1 MRKSAPIGQ
10 LLINGG
16 HISQDQLDRALEV
29 QKQAP
34 DKRLGDIVVE
44 LGYVTQRTVTEE
56 MARAQNLQFID
67 LRQYNIEP
75 NALNTINAQ
84 SARHFKMVPIDFLNN
99 MLVVATADPLDYY
112 SFDEIAAMSGRDVSI
127 VMATLDDINWVID
140 HFYNDNTMDSVVDDI
155 NNEFGMQEAD
165 AQATDED
172 DELNDNAVVKLVN
185 TIVAQSYMKGASD
198 IHIEPF
204 EKTLNVRIRINGD
217 LINHST
223 MNITA
228 LNSIVTRIKILSG
241 MNIAEKR
248 VPQDGRFKFN
258 QNNIH
263 CDLRVSAMPTI
274 HGEKIVLR
282 LLSNDASKEDLLSVK
297 NLGMEP
303 ENEAKLEK
311 MLKSPNGV
319 IFVTGPTGSG
329 KTTTLYAALSELVKK
344 NVNVITVEDPVEKPL
359 AGVNQV
365 QTNDKAGMTFAAALK
380 AILRQDPDVI
390 MIGEIRD
397 GETAAIGIRAAITG
411 HLVLATIH
419 TNDAVSTIIRVVDM
433 GIEPY
438 LIGSAISGII
448 AQRLL
453 KKLCPNCKQQVE
465 LTEMQQ
471 ELIDHKAT
479 SFYDAVGCEQC
490 NFTGYKGRLAIYEV
504 VDVDGKFRELIS
516 KGEDTSAL
524 KAYQKSIGVKFLKDR
539 AIDAA
544 MRGVTNFSEIEKI
557 IYSID

>member
-10 LLINGG
+10 LLMSGG
-16 HISQDQLDRALEV
+16 HISQEQLDRALEV

-44 LGYVTQRTVTEE
+44 LGYVTQRTVTEC
-56 MARAQNLQFID
+56 MARANNLQYID

-75 NALNTINAQ
+75 TALNSINAA
-84 SARHFKMVPIDFLNN
+84 SAKHFKMIPIDYSNN
-99 MLVVATADPLDYY
+99 MLVIATSDPFDYY
-112 SFDEIAAMSGRDVSI
+112 SFDEIAAMTGRDVCI
-127 VMATLDDINWVID
+127 VMSTKDDIDWCID
-140 HFYNDNTMDSVVDDI
+140 HYYEDNTMDSVVDDI
-155 NNEFGMQEAD
+155 NKEFEFDQPAEEEDTNE
-165 AQATDED
+165 DEI
-172 DELNDNAVVKLVN
+172 NGTPVVKLVN
-185 TIVAQSYMKGASD
+185 SIVAQAYMRGASD

-204 EKTLNVRIRINGD
+204 EKVVNVRIRINGD

-223 MNITA
+223 FSIA
-228 LNSIVTRIKILSG
+228 AQNSIVTRVKILSG

-248 VPQDGRFKFN
+248 IPQDGQFEFH
-258 QNNIH
+258 QNNIN
-263 CDLRVSAMPTI
+263 CALRVSTLPVI
-274 HGEKIVLR
+274 WGEKIVMR
-282 LLSNDASKEDLLSVK
+282 LMSNESSKEDLLKIK
-297 NLGMEP
+297 NLHMEP

-329 KTTTLYAALSELVKK
+329 KTTTLYAALSELVQK

-359 AGVNQV
+359 AGVNQCK
-365 QTNDKAGMTFAAALK
+365 TNDKAGMTFAAALK
-380 AILRQDPDVI
+380 SILRQDPDVI

-433 GIEPY
+433 GIESY
-438 LIGSAISGII
+438 LVGSAISGII

-453 KKLCPNCKQQVE
+453 KKLCPDCKKMAP
-465 LTEMQQ
+465 LTESQQ
-471 ELIDHKAT
+471 QLIDNRAT
-479 SFYDAVGCEQC
+479 ELYEPVGCENC
-490 NFTGYKGRLAIYEV
+490 SYTGFKGRLAIYEV
-504 VDVDGKFRELIS
+504 VDVDSKFREMIS
-516 KGEDTSAL
+516 RGCGNAEL
-524 KAYQKSIGVKFLKDR
+524 KEYQKNLGVKFLKDR

-544 MRGVTNFSEIEKI
+544 LRGDTCFTEIEKI
-557 IYSID
+557 VYSID

>member
-1 MRKSAPIGQ
+1 MRKSAPLGQ
-10 LLINGG
+10 LLIQGG
-16 HISQDQLDRALEV
+16 LIKQEQLDRALAA
-29 QKQAP
+29 QKEAP
-34 DKRLGDIVVE
+34 DKRLGDLVVE
-44 LGYVTQRTVTEE
+44 LGYVTQKQVMEV
-56 MARAQNLQFID
+56 MARANNLQYID

-75 NALNTINAQ
+75 TALNTIPVA
-84 SARHFKMVPIDFLNN
+84 SARHFNMVPIDYSNN
-99 MLVVATADPLDYY
+99 MLVVATADPFDYY
-112 SFDEIAAMSGRDVSI
+112 SFDEIAAMSGRDVAV
-127 VMATLDDINWVID
+127 VMATKDDIAWCID
-140 HFYNDNTMDSVVDDI
+140 HYYEDNTMDSVVDDL
-155 NNEFGMQEAD
+155 NMEFSQD
-165 AQATDED
+165 APDDDVNED
-172 DELNDNAVVKLVN
+172 DEEINGTPVVKLVN
-185 TIVAQSYMKGASD
+185 SIVAQAYMRGASD

-204 EKTLNVRIRINGD
+204 EKVVNVRIRINGD

-223 MNITA
+223 FNIA
-228 LNSIVTRIKILSG
+228 AHNSIVTRLKILSG

-329 KTTTLYAALSELVKK
+329 KTTTLYAALSECVKK

-359 AGVNQV
+359 SGVNQV

-397 GETAAIGIRAAITG
+397 GETAAIGVRAAITG

-419 TNDAVSTIIRVVDM
+419 TNDACSTIVRVIDM
-433 GIEPY
+433 GIESY
-438 LIGSAISGII
+438 LIGSSVSGII

-453 KKLCPNCKQQVE
+453 KKLCPNCKKMEQ
-465 LTEMQQ
+465 LSPMQQ
-471 ELIDHKAT
+471 ELIDNEAT
-479 SFYDAVGCEQC
+479 ELYSPQGCEEC
-490 NFTGYKGRLAIYEV
+490 NYTGFKGRLAIYEV
-504 VDVDGKFRELIS
+504 IDVDSKFRELIS
-516 KGEDTSAL
+516 RGADTSEL
-524 KAYQKSIGVKFLKDR
+524 KEYQKSIGTKFLKDR

-544 MRGVTNFSEIEKI
+544 KRGDTSFSEIEKI